1 MPKQT
6 YKIGGFHGGLNS
18 YSDARDVKDI
28 ESPDLNDV
36 SIGSLGKIQTL
47 GGVTDA
53 NDNPG
58 TSNSI
63 TDNVGLFVMGSDRQ
77 LDGGENQD
85 ESIIFCYNSTDRKI
99 DAKDSEGWD
108 FDVINCGLSGVC
120 IPNFYSADG
129 VLRIGDSGFVNNTR
143 RFEYVEDERFNGLNS
158 DSNPIGWVD
167 SDQNILSPSSGKCLI
182 STPSK
187 YVLQDSTNGVN
198 GPLQEYNGI
207 ATDTST
213 KHQVLEKD
221 AVNLRV
227 GIQNKGIIETL
238 NNAYGWS
245 GTLNVTAAAD
255 PNQTKPYPFLGNNF
269 TAHGADS
276 GQLNDIDAENRILT
290 DDEITINDGN
300 HIVHPIYI
308 TSGREYSD
316 LEYIEIRWGRND
328 HEAETSGE
336 PIWWSWKFE
345 KNQIEADCWNL
356 LVLTPSNFND
366 SFDPDSELSFG
377 QFITYCRVIVGRVFS
392 ENAILSSYAI
402 SYKFST
408 PFMIENPG
416 LAAFGPGKYD
426 FHYTWL
432 YDDAKQESLPF
443 KFNDVDNEI
452 SASNHVGGDNSTTF
466 VISTS
471 DEFQIVDDLIGRRL
485 QNLGDAR
492 TSNGVSVFSEGFIR
506 DNANNTIQVTD
517 LYHGTNDNFSNGD
530 DIKILPIT
538 NNKINIIGGYILFN
552 FDIYNIVKPAIPCS
566 TTAST
571 HLINSTAHGLSTG
584 QTLEFTN
591 SDEGRITDNEIMYVS
606 SQSLTANSFRITT
619 SLANAIAGTST
630 DLTSSDDASLE
641 YRTYS
646 INKRITG
653 SRIYWKLEDR
663 ENYYLIGEQDF
674 IEKGFRWFPSSD
686 KLSYD
691 MESAD
696 EQSDNWLKYS
706 SIIKGIAPKSANLI
720 DTFRNING
728 FDSNVSTLSAKFKT
742 ATVSGR
748 RCYIG
753 NIEQNGKKYPD
764 RILKSQINKFDT
776 FPDEV
781 NALDVAVRDGDSI
794 VKLESY
800 ADRILQFKRH
810 SMYIINVASNV
821 DFLEDEFRN
830 KGCIQPYHVTKTDY
844 GIAWFNDFGVYFYD
858 GKQVANLLE
867 KGGVRLI
874 SESDWASFIKDGT
887 DDTDMSSAHIGYIP
901 KKRQLLIKNENTDIY
916 LYDFILQSWVKGSS
930 KIDRSTSMTNF
941 AINDDNDLFYI
952 TSTTFF
958 RKIWTDTPQNAA
970 NFLYKT
976 KDIDFGEPGVRK
988 KIYKVYI
995 TYKTASTGDVVSN
1008 VQVDYDV
1015 NGGTTFPYD
1024 FANGI
1029 NFASN
1034 ELAFANGWQVA
1045 ELKPDV
1051 SSEAN
1056 NIKSFQLRFATDG
1069 TVPSGFAI
1077 NDICIIYRMKNIK

>member
-1 MPKQT
+1 VLKKLQKLKNKKMSVIGTTLKQPRV
-6 YKIGGFHGGLNS
+6 FAH
-18 YSDARDVKDI
+18 DAVALQDLPGCVYAGVKDLDVLTGQGDPGTGFVVDECYETYNETTGGYGAIVQVKTIDAAGEILTVEICEGDCSAGTMYSKGDILTVIWEPKGASTSGTNSTGFI
-28 ESPDLNDV
+28 EVDDLNFA
-36 SIGSLGKIQTL
+36 S
-47 GGVTDA
+47 
-53 NDNPG
+53 
-58 TSNSI
+58 
-63 TDNVGLFVMGSDRQ
+63 
-77 LDGGENQD
+77 
-85 ESIIFCYNSTDRKI
+85 
-99 DAKDSEGWD
+99 WD
-108 FDVINCGLSGVC
+108 YGCPF
-120 IPNFYSADG
+120 
-129 VLRIGDSGFVNNTR
+129 
-143 RFEYVEDERFNGLNS
+143 
-158 DSNPIGWVD
+158 
-167 SDQNILSPSSGKCLI
+167 SPM
-182 STPSK
+182 
-187 YVLQDSTNGVN
+187 
-198 GPLQEYNGI
+198 
-207 ATDTST
+207 
-213 KHQVLEKD
+213 
-221 AVNLRV
+221 
-227 GIQNKGIIETL
+227 
-238 NNAYGWS
+238 
-245 GTLNVTAAAD
+245 
-255 PNQTKPYPFLGNNF
+255 
-269 TAHGADS
+269 
-276 GQLNDIDAENRILT
+276 ENRILT

-794 VKLESY
+794 G
-800 ADRILQFKRH
+800 
-810 SMYIINVASNV
+810 II
-821 DFLEDEFRN
+821 
-830 KGCIQPYHVTKTDY
+830 C
-844 GIAWFNDFGVYFYD
+844 
-858 GKQVANLLE
+858 
-867 KGGVRLI
+867 
-874 SESDWASFIKDGT
+874 
-887 DDTDMSSAHIGYIP
+887 
-901 KKRQLLIKNENTDIY
+901 
-916 LYDFILQSWVKGSS
+916 
-930 KIDRSTSMTNF
+930 
-941 AINDDNDLFYI
+941 
-952 TSTTFF
+952 
-958 RKIWTDTPQNAA
+958 
-970 NFLYKT
+970 
-976 KDIDFGEPGVRK
+976 
-988 KIYKVYI
+988 
-995 TYKTASTGDVVSN
+995 
-1008 VQVDYDV
+1008 
-1015 NGGTTFPYD
+1015 
-1024 FANGI
+1024 
-1029 NFASN
+1029 
-1034 ELAFANGWQVA
+1034 
-1045 ELKPDV
+1045 
-1051 SSEAN
+1051 
-1056 NIKSFQLRFATDG
+1056 
-1069 TVPSGFAI
+1069 
-1077 NDICIIYRMKNIK
+1077 